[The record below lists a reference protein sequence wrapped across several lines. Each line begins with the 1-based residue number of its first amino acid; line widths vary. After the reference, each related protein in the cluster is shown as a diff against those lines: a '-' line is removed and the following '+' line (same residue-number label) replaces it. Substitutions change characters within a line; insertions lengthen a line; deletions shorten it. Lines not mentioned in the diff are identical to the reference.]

1 MSNYFYDLPIELQT
15 YIIHI
20 KSANS
25 IRNSWYKFYNV
36 KYALFITLN
45 ALCDK
50 WPLSHK
56 QSEIIHMINSY
67 SPNWDY
73 EDLLYA
79 CLFNINKNMSNT
91 WGKRE
96 FEIMH
101 NALVRA
107 SKMRSSIP
115 IRGWNKLLYSL
126 KNIVNFEITK
136 IHDLRNANSP
146 NWDYEDLLYAC
157 LFNIN
162 YIHIEF
168 FPNLEIS

>member
-50 WPLSHK
+50 WPLSQK
-56 QSEIIHMINSY
+56 QSEIIHTINSY
-67 SPNWDY
+67 
-73 EDLLYA
+73 
-79 CLFNINKNMSNT
+79 
-91 WGKRE
+91 
-96 FEIMH
+96 
-101 NALVRA
+101 
-107 SKMRSSIP
+107 
-115 IRGWNKLLYSL
+115 
-126 KNIVNFEITK
+126 
-136 IHDLRNANSP
+136 SP

-162 YIHIEF
+162 YIHIEL
-168 FPNLEIS
+168 FPNLEIEIVPNLEIS